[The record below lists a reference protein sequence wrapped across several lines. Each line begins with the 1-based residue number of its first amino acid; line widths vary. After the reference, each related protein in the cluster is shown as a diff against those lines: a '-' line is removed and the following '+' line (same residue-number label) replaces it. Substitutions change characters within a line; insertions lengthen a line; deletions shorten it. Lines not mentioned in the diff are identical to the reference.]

1 MKPSTLPFKMVIL
14 VQVTSGI
21 SGDVC
26 LQTLTDIQS
35 WVGDTGLIMVH
46 EKYFFTNHI
55 STFLWFLFNVVFLTT
70 YFPSRLNLS
79 IVQTSLLPY

>member
-35 WVGDTGLIMVH
+35 WVGDPGLIMVH

-55 STFLWFLFNVVFLTT
+55 SREVNYDAHSSWRISNPT
-70 YFPSRLNLS
+70 
-79 IVQTSLLPY
+79 